1 MKMLD
6 MILNIA
12 YWALVIL
19 AFVFVVFRTKSL
31 SKGIQTLQ
39 ALAEAKE
46 EKEVFN
52 NVKVTELA
60 KSLKEAGI
68 SDETIAKMLAVA
80 DSIISVKEQYVGAD
94 AQTKYLQSQLV
105 KMVDQT
111 TKQEVYYTVEKEVK

>member
-1 MKMLD
+1 MLD

-12 YWALVIL
+12 YWVFVLL

-52 NVKVTELA
+52 NMKVTELA
-60 KSLKEAGI
+60 KTLREAGI
-68 SDETIAKMLAVA
+68 SDDTIAKMLAVA
-80 DSIISVKEQYVGAD
+80 DSIISVKEQYVGND
-94 AQTKYLQSQLV
+94 AQAKYLQSQLV
-105 KMVDQT
+105 KMVDPT
-111 TKQEVYYTVEKEVK
+111 SKQEVYYSVEKEVK

>member
-80 DSIISVKEQYVGAD
+80 DSIISVKEQYIGSD
-94 AQTKYLQSQLV
+94 AQSKYLQSQLV

>member
-1 MKMLD
+1 MLD

-80 DSIISVKEQYVGAD
+80 DSIISVKEQYIGSD
-94 AQTKYLQSQLV
+94 AQSKYLQSQLV

>member
-1 MKMLD
+1 MLD

-12 YWALVIL
+12 YWVFVLL

-46 EKEVFN
+46 EKEVFSN
-52 NVKVTELA
+52 MKVTELA
-60 KSLKEAGI
+60 KTLKEAGI
-68 SDETIAKMLAVA
+68 SDDTIAKMLAVA
-80 DSIISVKEQYVGAD
+80 DSIISVKEQYVGTD
-94 AQTKYLQSQLV
+94 AQAKYLQSQLV
-105 KMVDQT
+105 KMVDQA

>member
-1 MKMLD
+1 MLD
-6 MILNIA
+6 MILNVA
-12 YWALVIL
+12 YWVFVLL

-31 SKGIQTLQ
+31 SKGIKTLQ

-80 DSIISVKEQYVGAD
+80 DSIISVKEQYIGSD
-94 AQTKYLQSQLV
+94 AQAKYLQSQLV
-105 KMVDQT
+105 KMVDPT
-111 TKQEVYYTVEKEVK
+111 SKQEVYYSVEKEVK